1 MYSIQYITG
10 VHLQYIT
17 VVPYLVRK
25 YCTVLTSVDRND
37 NLYRYT
43 VQYITVVH
51 YLVRKYCAVLTSVD
65 FNDILYCAVLTSVD
79 SNDIL
84 YIVRKYCRVLTSVNR
99 NDNLYRYTV
108 QYITVVHYVII
119 T

>member
-1 MYSIQYITG
+1 MTYRTVLTSVDSNDKLFDRMHLFYYYVNTVQNITYSVNTVLYITG

-17 VVPYLVRK
+17 VVHYLVHK

-51 YLVRKYCAVLTSVD
+51 YSVRKYCAVLTSVD
-65 FNDILYCAVLTSVD
+65 NNDILCST
-79 SNDIL
+79 DISSQ
-84 YIVRKYCRVLTSVNR
+84 K
-99 NDNLYRYTV
+99 
-108 QYITVVHYVII
+108 
-119 T
+119 